1 MTAVFFRSCGRPGKL
16 SAALVAALAVSSPAK
31 AQTDISNQPLVLNV
45 TAAPNV
51 MMILD
56 NSGSMLYETLPDYFR
71 DIWDFELAMRN
82 SGSTSVYMPDYDDLN
97 IFNLALRSS
106 SLNRIYYNPNVTYR
120 TWTNADGTA
129 YAQSSPTAAPI
140 RPGSTTTI
148 DLTTEKTHTFRWRTN
163 TTVTTFSASSTAVP
177 RTFSCPDGPDGNTQP
192 DDTCAQTYAP
202 MTFFV
207 HKGTGSIYERANYYR
222 YRIVGAAATRKD
234 MADGTETAV
243 TSFSWAGGITR
254 TLDQEKQ
261 NFANWYTYNRSR
273 INAAKSGVSYA
284 FSTLGQNYRVG
295 FRTINGSTGWLDIP
309 TDGTFS
315 DTNRS
320 NFFTSLF
327 GAVADGNTPLR
338 VSLWNAGAYFKT
350 ADPWGPNVGGA
361 PLSCRQSFSILTTD
375 GYYNDNSTVY
385 ATAGNADGTKGRPYA
400 DTQSVTLADIAMYYY
415 DTDLQPD
422 IEDNVPTTP
431 EDGNSK
437 QHMNTF
443 GVSFGLTG
451 SLNTATDLPRLT
463 SGEISWPSISTDA
476 GKLDDLWHATI
487 NGRGKFVNAGDPQ
500 EFADGLKGALDT
512 IVARTASSS
521 NLGVSATQLR
531 QGSRVFQARFTSEIW
546 TGDVWSFL
554 IDSNGDISTNPE
566 WRAGDQV
573 PAPASRNIYTRNG
586 STAVPF
592 VWSELSTDQKA
603 ALGNSSAVLD
613 YLRGV
618 RSGESSEGGTFR
630 NRSSL
635 IGDIVHSSPIY
646 VGEPEDFAY
655 ERFAWTGASSY
666 QTYRTLSA
674 SRTPMLYVAAND
686 GMLHGFVASTGVERF
701 AYVPSS
707 SLPQMYQLTSP
718 NYTHQFIN
726 DGALTVADVYDAGSV
741 GAWRTVLVGSTG
753 RGGRQ
758 LYALDVSDPTVPT
771 TNAAGRRV
779 MWEFSDA
786 DFGKFTGKPVVARMN
801 NGEWAVLVGNGY
813 NSNEYKG
820 FLFVVNA
827 ITGAL
832 IRKIDTG
839 ACPETDDPCVS
850 NGLGEVTPWDEDN
863 DGDVDYIYG
872 GDLRGNLWRF
882 DVSSSTPSEWK
893 VSFGT
898 PTSPLPLFRARDA
911 SGTPQ
916 PITSKVELLL
926 DPSNST
932 RWVSFGTGKFLGND
946 DRTSNAVQ
954 TWYGLYDN
962 YTNVAT
968 TPVSGRSDLAQ
979 RVILVETRQTSET
992 ETENANGETE
1002 TTTTSFDVRV
1012 ISAPGDTVGGA
1023 EVTDADG
1030 NYTRKGW
1037 YLDLVPPSGTAAGE
1051 RIIFGVQAFGG
1062 ALFAT
1067 SAIPADDPCSPG
1079 GSGWFMAINPYTG
1092 GRFDSEVIAGRDQ
1105 VTVTA
1110 GESTVNYY
1118 VSALRI
1124 DGMPSSP
1131 IFVRDGSSSSGGS
1144 GGGNHSGG
1152 SGVGTSDAL
1161 INTSDLGAG
1170 GSGTGNTGGQ
1180 GPNGQPPRKC
1190 SGGIVCPRLY
1200 LPDRFGRI
1208 SWRELIA
1215 D

>member
-1 MTAVFFRSCGRPGKL
+1 MSAIPSRFGWRKRALSTALLAAFA
-16 SAALVAALAVSSPAK
+16 SAPAI
-31 AQTDISNQPLVLNV
+31 AQTEISNLPLVLNV

-82 SGSTSVYMPDYDDLN
+82 TGSTSVYMPDYDDLN

-120 TWTNADGTA
+120 TWTNADGTG

-163 TTVTTFSASSTAVP
+163 TSVTTFSASSSAVP

-273 INAAKSGVSYA
+273 INAAKGGVSYA

-295 FRTINGSTGWLDIP
+295 FRTINGTTGWLDIP
-309 TDGTFS
+309 TNGTFS

-327 GAVADGNTPLR
+327 DAVADGNTPLR
-338 VSLWNAGAYFKT
+338 ISLWNAGAYFKT

-361 PLSCRQSFSILTTD
+361 PLSCRQSFAILTTD

-385 ATAGNADGTKGRPYA
+385 STAGNADGTKGRPYA

-431 EDGNSK
+431 EDGNNR

-487 NGRGKFVNAGDPQ
+487 NGRGQFVNAGDPQ
-500 EFADGLKGALDT
+500 EFADGLKGALDS

-521 NLGVSATQLR
+521 NLGVSSAQLR
-531 QGSRVFQARFTSEIW
+531 QGSRVFQARFTSEVW
-546 TGDVWSFL
+546 TGDIFSFL
-554 IDSNGDISTNPE
+554 IGSDGEIPIVPE
-566 WRAGDQV
+566 WRASERV
-573 PAPASRNIYTRNG
+573 PTPANRNIYTRNG

-592 VWSELSTDQKA
+592 VWDQLSDAQKA
-603 ALGNSSAVLD
+603 TLGNNSAVLD

-635 IGDIVHSSPIY
+635 IGDIVHSSPVY
-646 VGEPEDFAY
+646 VAAPDDFAY
-655 ERFAWTGASSY
+655 ERFSWPGASTY
-666 QTYRTLSA
+666 QTHRTLRSD
-674 SRTPMLYVAAND
+674 RTPMLYVAAND
-686 GMLHGFVASTGVERF
+686 GMLHGFVASTGAERF

-707 SLPQMYQLTSP
+707 SLAQMYQLTRPS
-718 NYTHQFIN
+718 YTHQFIN
-726 DGALTVADVYDAGSV
+726 DGALTVADVYDAGTAN
-741 GAWRTVLVGSTG
+741 AWRTLLVGSTG

-758 LYALDVSDPTVPT
+758 LYALDVSDPTIPAD
-771 TNAAGRRV
+771 NPAGRRV

-786 DFGKFTGKPVVARMN
+786 DFGRFTGRPVVGRMN
-801 NGEWAVLVGNGY
+801 NGDWAVLVGNGY

-827 ITGAL
+827 TTGAL
-832 IRKIDTG
+832 IQKIDTG

-850 NGLGEVTPWDEDN
+850 NGLAEVTTWDEDS
-863 DGDVDYIYG
+863 DGDIDYVYA

-882 DVSSSTPSEWK
+882 DVTSSTPSQWK

-898 PTSPLPLFRARDA
+898 DTSPLPLFRARNA

-916 PITSKVELLL
+916 PITSKVEVLL
-926 DPSNST
+926 DPSTGT
-932 RWVSFGTGKFLGND
+932 RWVSFGTGQFLGD
-946 DRTSNAVQ
+946 TDRASTALQ

-962 YTNVAT
+962 YPNAAT
-968 TPVSGRSDLAQ
+968 SPVSGRSDLAQ
-979 RVILVETRQTSET
+979 RVVLVETEQTTTT
-992 ETENANGETE
+992 ETENAEGETE
-1002 TTTTSFDVRV
+1002 TTSETVKVRV
-1012 ISAPGDTVGGA
+1012 ISAQGDTTGGDR
-1023 EVTDADG
+1023 VIDADG
-1030 NYTRKGW
+1030 TYIRKGW
-1037 YLDLVPPSGTAAGE
+1037 YLDLVPPTGTAAGE
-1051 RIIFGVQAFGG
+1051 RMIYGVQAFGG

-1067 SAIPADDPCSPG
+1067 SAIPADDPCTPG
-1079 GSGWFMAINPYTG
+1079 GSGWLMAIDPYTG
-1092 GRFDSEVIAGRDQ
+1092 GRLDADLFANRTQ
-1105 VTVTA
+1105 VTVTT
-1110 GESTVNYY
+1110 GDSSTNYY
-1118 VSALRI
+1118 VSAVST
-1124 DGMPSSP
+1124 GSMPSSP
-1131 IFVRDGSSSSGGS
+1131 ILVRNEGGSGNQSGGS
-1144 GGGNHSGG
+1144 TGGTT
-1152 SGVGTSDAL
+1152 VGRSDAL
-1161 INTSDLGAG
+1161 VNTSDLGIL
-1170 GSGTGNTGGQ
+1170 
-1180 GPNGQPPRKC
+1180 RE
-1190 SGGIVCPRLY
+1190 RLN

>member
-1 MTAVFFRSCGRPGKL
+1 MSAIPSRFGWRKRALSTAL
-16 SAALVAALAVSSPAK
+16 LAASTPAIS
-31 AQTDISNQPLVLNV
+31 QTEISNLPLVLNV

-120 TWTNADGTA
+120 TWTQADGTS

-163 TTVTTFSASSTAVP
+163 TTATTFSASSAAVP

-234 MADGTETAV
+234 LADGTETAV

-273 INAAKSGVSYA
+273 INAAKGGVSYA

-295 FRTINGSTGWLDIP
+295 FRTINGTTGWLDIP

-320 NFFTSLF
+320 NFFTRLF
-327 GAVADGNTPLR
+327 DAVADGNTPLR
-338 VSLWNAGAYFKT
+338 VSLWNAGAYFST
-350 ADPWGPNVGGA
+350 AAPWGPNVGGA

-422 IEDNVPTTP
+422 IDDNVPTTP
-431 EDGNSK
+431 EDGNNR

-451 SLNTATDLPRLT
+451 SLNTATDLARLT

-487 NGRGKFVNAGDPQ
+487 NGRGQFVNAADPQ
-500 EFADGLKGALDT
+500 EFADGLKGALDS

-521 NLGVSATQLR
+521 NLGVSSAQLR
-531 QGSRVFQARFTSEIW
+531 QGSRVFQARFTSEVW
-546 TGDVWSFL
+546 TGDIWSFL
-554 IDSNGDISTNPE
+554 IGSDGEIPTDPE
-566 WRAGDQV
+566 WRASERV

-586 STAVPF
+586 STAIPF
-592 VWSELSTDQKA
+592 VWDQLSDAQKA
-603 ALGNSSAVLD
+603 TLGNNSAVLD

-635 IGDIVHSSPIY
+635 IGDIVHSSPVY
-646 VGEPEDFAY
+646 VAEPEDFAY
-655 ERFAWTGASSY
+655 ERFSWPGASTY
-666 QTYRTLSA
+666 QTHRVLRSD
-674 SRTPMLYVAAND
+674 RTPMLYVASND
-686 GMLHGFVASTGVERF
+686 GMLHGFVASTGAERF

-707 SLPQMYQLTSP
+707 SLAQMYQLTRPS
-718 NYTHQFIN
+718 YTHQFIN
-726 DGALTVADVYDAGSV
+726 DGALTVADVYDAGTAN
-741 GAWRTVLVGSTG
+741 AWRTLLVGSTG

-758 LYALDVSDPTVPT
+758 LYALDVSDPTIPAD
-771 TNAAGRRV
+771 NPAGRRV

-786 DFGKFTGKPVVARMN
+786 DFGKFTGRPVVGRMN
-801 NGEWAVLVGNGY
+801 NGDWAVLVGNGY

-827 ITGAL
+827 TTGAL
-832 IRKIDTG
+832 IQKIDTG

-850 NGLGEVTPWDEDN
+850 NGLAEVTTWDEDS
-863 DGDVDYIYG
+863 DGDIDYVYA

-882 DVSSSTPSEWK
+882 DVTSDTPSQWK

-898 PTSPLPLFRARDA
+898 DTSPLPLFRARNA

-916 PITSKVELLL
+916 PITSKVEVLL
-926 DPSNST
+926 DPSTGT
-932 RWVSFGTGKFLGND
+932 RWVSFGTGQFLGD
-946 DRTSNAVQ
+946 TDRSSTALQ

-962 YTNVAT
+962 YANAAT
-968 TPVSGRSDLAQ
+968 SPVSGRSDLAQ
-979 RVILVETRQTSET
+979 RVVLVETEQTTTT
-992 ETENANGETE
+992 ETENAEGETE
-1002 TTTTSFDVRV
+1002 TTSETVKVRV
-1012 ISAPGDTVGGA
+1012 ISTQGDTVGGDR
-1023 EVTDADG
+1023 VIDADG
-1030 NYTRKGW
+1030 TYIRKGW
-1037 YLDLVPPSGTAAGE
+1037 YLDLVPPTGTAAGE
-1051 RIIFGVQAFGG
+1051 RMIYGVQAFGG

-1067 SAIPADDPCSPG
+1067 SAIPADDPCTPG
-1079 GSGWFMAINPYTG
+1079 GSGWLMAIDPYTG
-1092 GRFDSEVIAGRDQ
+1092 GRLDADLFANRSQ
-1105 VTVTA
+1105 VTVTS
-1110 GESTVNYY
+1110 GDSSTNYY
-1118 VSALRI
+1118 VSAVST
-1124 DGMPSSP
+1124 GSMPSSP
-1131 IFVRDGSSSSGGS
+1131 ILVRNEGGSGNQSGGS
-1144 GGGNHSGG
+1144 TGGTT
-1152 SGVGTSDAL
+1152 VGRSDAL
-1161 INTSDLGAG
+1161 VNTSDLGIL
-1170 GSGTGNTGGQ
+1170 
-1180 GPNGQPPRKC
+1180 RE
-1190 SGGIVCPRLY
+1190 RLN
-1200 LPDRFGRI
+1200 LKDRFGRI

>member
-1 MTAVFFRSCGRPGKL
+1 MSAIPSRFGWRKRALSTALLAAFA
-16 SAALVAALAVSSPAK
+16 SAPAI
-31 AQTDISNQPLVLNV
+31 AQTEISNLPLVLNV

-82 SGSTSVYMPDYDDLN
+82 TGSTSVYMPDYDDLN

-120 TWTNADGTA
+120 TWTNADGTG

-163 TTVTTFSASSTAVP
+163 TSVTTFSASSSAVP

-273 INAAKSGVSYA
+273 INAAKGGVSYA

-295 FRTINGSTGWLDIP
+295 FRTINGTTGWLDIP
-309 TDGTFS
+309 TNGTFS

-327 GAVADGNTPLR
+327 DAVADGNTPLR
-338 VSLWNAGAYFKT
+338 ISLWNAGAYFKT

-361 PLSCRQSFSILTTD
+361 PLSCRQSFAILTTD

-385 ATAGNADGTKGRPYA
+385 STAGNADGTKGRPYA

-431 EDGNSK
+431 EDGNNR

-487 NGRGKFVNAGDPQ
+487 NGRGQFVNAGDPQ
-500 EFADGLKGALDT
+500 EFADGLKGALDS

-521 NLGVSATQLR
+521 NLGVSSAQLR
-531 QGSRVFQARFTSEIW
+531 QGSRVFQARFTSEVW
-546 TGDVWSFL
+546 TGDIFSFL
-554 IDSNGDISTNPE
+554 IGSDGEIPTDPE
-566 WRAGDQV
+566 WRASERV
-573 PAPASRNIYTRNG
+573 PTPANRNIYTRNG

-592 VWSELSTDQKA
+592 VWDQLSDAQKA
-603 ALGNSSAVLD
+603 TLGNNSAVLD

-635 IGDIVHSSPIY
+635 IGDIVHSSPVY
-646 VGEPEDFAY
+646 VAAPDDFAY
-655 ERFAWTGASSY
+655 ERFSWPGASTY
-666 QTYRTLSA
+666 QTHRVLRSD
-674 SRTPMLYVAAND
+674 RTPMLYVAAND
-686 GMLHGFVASTGVERF
+686 GMLHGFVASTGAERF

-707 SLPQMYQLTSP
+707 SLAQMYQLTRPS
-718 NYTHQFIN
+718 YTHQFIN
-726 DGALTVADVYDAGSV
+726 DGALTVADVYDAGTAN
-741 GAWRTVLVGSTG
+741 AWRTLLVGSTG

-758 LYALDVSDPTVPT
+758 LYALDVSDPTIPAD
-771 TNAAGRRV
+771 NPAGRRV

-786 DFGKFTGKPVVARMN
+786 DFGKFTGRPVVGRMN
-801 NGEWAVLVGNGY
+801 NGDWAVLAGNGY

-827 ITGAL
+827 TTGAL
-832 IRKIDTG
+832 IQKIDTG

-850 NGLGEVTPWDEDN
+850 NGLAEVTTWDEDS
-863 DGDVDYIYG
+863 DGDIDYVYA

-882 DVSSSTPSEWK
+882 DVTSSTPSQWK

-898 PTSPLPLFRARDA
+898 DTSPLPLFRARNA

-916 PITSKVELLL
+916 PITSKVEVLL
-926 DPSNST
+926 DPSTGT
-932 RWVSFGTGKFLGND
+932 RWVSFGTGQFLGD
-946 DRTSNAVQ
+946 TDRASTALQ

-962 YTNVAT
+962 YPNAAT
-968 TPVSGRSDLAQ
+968 SPVSGRSDLAQ
-979 RVILVETRQTSET
+979 RVVLVETEQTTTT
-992 ETENANGETE
+992 ETENAEGETE
-1002 TTTTSFDVRV
+1002 TTSETVKVRV
-1012 ISAPGDTVGGA
+1012 ISAQGDTTGGDR
-1023 EVTDADG
+1023 VIDADG
-1030 NYTRKGW
+1030 TYIRKGW
-1037 YLDLVPPSGTAAGE
+1037 YLDLVPPTGTAAGE
-1051 RIIFGVQAFGG
+1051 RMIYGVQAFGG

-1067 SAIPADDPCSPG
+1067 SAIPADDPCTPG
-1079 GSGWFMAINPYTG
+1079 GSGWLMAIDPYTG
-1092 GRFDSEVIAGRDQ
+1092 GRLDADLFANRTQ
-1105 VTVTA
+1105 VTVTT
-1110 GESTVNYY
+1110 GDSSTNYY
-1118 VSALRI
+1118 VSAVST
-1124 DGMPSSP
+1124 GSMPSSP
-1131 IFVRDGSSSSGGS
+1131 ILVRNEGGSGNQSGGS
-1144 GGGNHSGG
+1144 TGGTT
-1152 SGVGTSDAL
+1152 VGRSDAL
-1161 INTSDLGAG
+1161 VNTSDLGIL
-1170 GSGTGNTGGQ
+1170 
-1180 GPNGQPPRKC
+1180 RE
-1190 SGGIVCPRLY
+1190 RLN

>member
-1 MTAVFFRSCGRPGKL
+1 MSAIPSRFGWRKRALSTAL
-16 SAALVAALAVSSPAK
+16 LAAFASTPAIS
-31 AQTDISNQPLVLNV
+31 QTEISNLPLVLNV

-82 SGSTSVYMPDYDDLN
+82 TGSTSVYMPDYDDLN

-106 SLNRIYYNPNVTYR
+106 SLNRIYYNPSVTYR
-120 TWTNADGTA
+120 TWTQADGTG

-163 TTVTTFSASSTAVP
+163 TTATTFSASSAAVP

-273 INAAKSGVSYA
+273 INAAKGGVSYA

-295 FRTINGSTGWLDIP
+295 FRTINGTTGWLDIP
-309 TDGTFS
+309 TNGTFS

-327 GAVADGNTPLR
+327 DAVADGNTPLR
-338 VSLWNAGAYFKT
+338 VSLWNAGAYFST
-350 ADPWGPNVGGA
+350 AAPWGPNVGGA

-375 GYYNDNSTVY
+375 GYYNDNNTIY

-431 EDGNSK
+431 EDGNNR

-451 SLNTATDLPRLT
+451 SLNTATDLARLT

-487 NGRGKFVNAGDPQ
+487 NGRGQFVNAGDPQ
-500 EFADGLKGALDT
+500 EFADGLKGALDS

-521 NLGVSATQLR
+521 NLGVSSAQLR
-531 QGSRVFQARFTSEIW
+531 QGSRVFQARFTSEVW
-546 TGDVWSFL
+546 TGDIFSFL
-554 IDSNGDISTNPE
+554 IGSDGEIPTVPE
-566 WRAGDQV
+566 WRASERV

-586 STAVPF
+586 SSAVPF
-592 VWSELSTDQKA
+592 VWDQLSDTQKA
-603 ALGNSSAVLD
+603 TLGNNSAVLD

-635 IGDIVHSSPIY
+635 IGDIVHSSPVY
-646 VGEPEDFAY
+646 VAAPDDFAY
-655 ERFAWTGASSY
+655 ERFSWPGADTY
-666 QTYRTLSA
+666 QTHRTLRSD
-674 SRTPMLYVAAND
+674 RTPMLYVAAND
-686 GMLHGFVASTGVERF
+686 GMLHGFVASTGAERF

-707 SLPQMYQLTSP
+707 SLAQMYQLTRPS
-718 NYTHQFIN
+718 YTHQFIN
-726 DGALTVADVYDAGSV
+726 DGALTVADVYDAGTAN
-741 GAWRTVLVGSTG
+741 AWRTLLVGSTG

-758 LYALDVSDPTVPT
+758 LYALDVSDPTIPAD
-771 TNAAGRRV
+771 NPAGRRV

-786 DFGKFTGKPVVARMN
+786 DFGKFTGRPVVGRMN
-801 NGEWAVLVGNGY
+801 NGDWAVLVGNGY

-827 ITGAL
+827 TTGAL
-832 IRKIDTG
+832 IQKIDTG

-850 NGLGEVTPWDEDN
+850 NGLGEVTTWDEDS
-863 DGDVDYIYG
+863 DGDIDYVYA

-882 DVSSSTPSEWK
+882 DVTSDTPSQWK

-898 PTSPLPLFRARDA
+898 DTSPLPLFRARNA

-916 PITSKVELLL
+916 PITSKVEVLL
-926 DPSNST
+926 DPSTGT
-932 RWVSFGTGKFLGND
+932 RWVSFGTGQFLGD
-946 DRTSNAVQ
+946 TDRSSTALQ

-962 YTNVAT
+962 YANAAT
-968 TPVSGRSDLAQ
+968 SPVSGRSDLAQ
-979 RVILVETRQTSET
+979 RVVLVETEQTTTT
-992 ETENANGETE
+992 ETENAEGETQ
-1002 TTTTSFDVRV
+1002 TTSETVKVRV
-1012 ISAPGDTVGGA
+1012 ISAQGDTVGGDR
-1023 EVTDADG
+1023 VIDADG
-1030 NYTRKGW
+1030 TYIRKGW
-1037 YLDLVPPSGTAAGE
+1037 YLDLVPPTGTAAGE
-1051 RIIFGVQAFGG
+1051 RMIYGVQAFGG

-1067 SAIPADDPCSPG
+1067 SAIPADDPCTPG
-1079 GSGWFMAINPYTG
+1079 GSGWLMAIDPYTG
-1092 GRFDSEVIAGRDQ
+1092 GRLDADLFANRTQ
-1105 VTVTA
+1105 VTVTT
-1110 GESTVNYY
+1110 GDSSTNYY
-1118 VSALRI
+1118 VSAVST
-1124 DGMPSSP
+1124 GSMPSSP
-1131 IFVRDGSSSSGGS
+1131 ILVRNEGGSGNQSGGS
-1144 GGGNHSGG
+1144 TGGTT
-1152 SGVGTSDAL
+1152 VGRSDAL
-1161 INTSDLGAG
+1161 VNTSDLGIL
-1170 GSGTGNTGGQ
+1170 
-1180 GPNGQPPRKC
+1180 RE
-1190 SGGIVCPRLY
+1190 RLN

>member
-1 MTAVFFRSCGRPGKL
+1 MSAIPSRFGWRKRVLSTAL
-16 SAALVAALAVSSPAK
+16 LAAFASTPAI
-31 AQTDISNQPLVLNV
+31 AQTEISNLPLVLNV

-56 NSGSMLYETLPDYFR
+56 NSGSMLYESLPDYFR
-71 DIWDFELAMRN
+71 DNWDFELAMRN
-82 SGSTSVYMPDYDDLN
+82 TGSTSVYMPDYDDLN
-97 IFNLALRSS
+97 IFNLALRSA

-120 TWTNADGTA
+120 TWTNADGTS

-177 RTFSCPDGPDGNTQP
+177 RTFSCPDGPDAGTQP

-254 TLDQEKQ
+254 TLDQEKR

-273 INAAKSGVSYA
+273 INAAKGGVSYA

-295 FRTINGSTGWLDIP
+295 FRTINGNTGWLDIP
-309 TDGTFS
+309 TNGTFS

-338 VSLWNAGAYFKT
+338 ISLWNAGAYFST
-350 ADPWGPNVGGA
+350 AAPWGPNVGGA
-361 PLSCRQSFSILTTD
+361 PLSCRQSFAILTTD
-375 GYYNDNSTVY
+375 GYYNDNSTIY
-385 ATAGNADGTKGRPYA
+385 AAAGNADGTKGRPYA
-400 DTQSVTLADIAMYYY
+400 DTQSNTLADIAMYYY
-415 DTDLQPD
+415 DRDLQPD
-422 IEDNVPTTP
+422 IPNNVPTTP
-431 EDGNSK
+431 EDNNNR

-451 SLNTATDLPRLT
+451 SLNTATDLARLT

-487 NGRGKFVNAGDPQ
+487 NGRGQFVNAADPQ
-500 EFADGLKGALDT
+500 EFADGLKGALDS

-521 NLGVSATQLR
+521 NLGVSSAQLR
-531 QGSRVFQARFTSEIW
+531 QGSRVFQARFTSEVW
-546 TGDVWSFL
+546 TGDIWSFL
-554 IDSNGDISTNPE
+554 IGSNGEIPTDPE
-566 WRAGDQV
+566 WRASERV

-592 VWSELSTDQKA
+592 VWDQLSDTQKA
-603 ALGNSSAVLD
+603 TLGNNSAVLD

-635 IGDIVHSSPIY
+635 IGDIVHSSPVY
-646 VGEPEDFAY
+646 VAEPDDFAY
-655 ERFAWTGASSY
+655 ERFSWPGASTY
-666 QTYRTLSA
+666 QTHRTLRSD
-674 SRTPMLYVAAND
+674 RTPMLYAAAND
-686 GMLHGFVASTGVERF
+686 GMLHGFVASTGAERF

-707 SLPQMYQLTSP
+707 SLAQMYQLTRPS
-718 NYTHQFIN
+718 YTHQFIN
-726 DGALTVADVYDAGSV
+726 DGALTVADIYDAGTAN
-741 GAWRTVLVGSTG
+741 AWRTLLVGSTG

-758 LYALDVSDPTVPT
+758 LYALDVSDPSIPAD
-771 TNAAGRRV
+771 NPAGRRV

-786 DFGKFTGKPVVARMN
+786 DFGKFTGRPVVGRMN
-801 NGEWAVLVGNGY
+801 NGDWAVLVGNGY

-827 ITGAL
+827 TTGAL
-832 IRKIDTG
+832 IKKIDTG

-850 NGLGEVTPWDEDN
+850 NGLGEVTTWDEDS
-863 DGDVDYIYG
+863 DGDIDYVYA

-882 DVSSSTPSEWK
+882 DVTSDTPSQWK

-898 PTSPLPLFRARDA
+898 DTSPLPLFRARNS

-916 PITSKVELLL
+916 PITSKVEVLL
-926 DPSNST
+926 DPSTGT
-932 RWVSFGTGKFLGND
+932 RWVSFGTGQFLGD
-946 DRTSNAVQ
+946 TDRSSTALQ

-962 YTNVAT
+962 YANAAT
-968 TPVSGRSDLAQ
+968 SPVSGRSDLAQ
-979 RVILVETRQTSET
+979 RVVLVETTQTT
-992 ETENANGETE
+992 TTENAEGEAE
-1002 TTTTSFDVRV
+1002 TTSESVKVRV
-1012 ISAPGDTVGGA
+1012 ISAQGDTTGGDR
-1023 EVTDADG
+1023 VIDADG
-1030 NYTRKGW
+1030 TYIRKGW
-1037 YLDLVPPSGTAAGE
+1037 YLDLVPPTGTAAGE
-1051 RIIFGVQAFGG
+1051 RMIYGVQAFGG

-1067 SAIPADDPCSPG
+1067 SAIPADDPCTPG
-1079 GSGWFMAINPYTG
+1079 GSGWLMAIDPYTG
-1092 GRFDSEVIAGRDQ
+1092 GRLDADLFANRTQ
-1105 VTVTA
+1105 VTVTS
-1110 GESTVNYY
+1110 GDSTTNYY
-1118 VSALRI
+1118 VSAVST
-1124 DGMPSSP
+1124 GSMPSSP
-1131 IFVRDGSSSSGGS
+1131 ILVRNEGGSGNQSGGS
-1144 GGGNHSGG
+1144 TGGTT
-1152 SGVGTSDAL
+1152 VGRSDAL
-1161 INTSDLGAG
+1161 VNTSDLGIL
-1170 GSGTGNTGGQ
+1170 
-1180 GPNGQPPRKC
+1180 RE
-1190 SGGIVCPRLY
+1190 RLN

>member
-1 MTAVFFRSCGRPGKL
+1 MSAIPSRFGWRKRALSTAL
-16 SAALVAALAVSSPAK
+16 LAAFASTPAIS
-31 AQTDISNQPLVLNV
+31 QTEISNLPLVLNV

-82 SGSTSVYMPDYDDLN
+82 TGSTSVYMPDYDDLN

-106 SLNRIYYNPNVTYR
+106 SLNRIYYNPSVTYR
-120 TWTNADGTA
+120 TWTQADGTG

-163 TTVTTFSASSTAVP
+163 TTATTFSASSAAVP

-273 INAAKSGVSYA
+273 INAAKGGVSYA

-295 FRTINGSTGWLDIP
+295 FRTINGTTGWLDIP
-309 TDGTFS
+309 TNGTFS

-327 GAVADGNTPLR
+327 DAVADGNTPLR
-338 VSLWNAGAYFKT
+338 VSLWNAGAYFST
-350 ADPWGPNVGGA
+350 AAPWGPNVGGA

-375 GYYNDNSTVY
+375 GYYNDNNTIY

-431 EDGNSK
+431 EDGNNR

-451 SLNTATDLPRLT
+451 SLNTATDLARLT

-487 NGRGKFVNAGDPQ
+487 NGRGQFVNAGDPQ
-500 EFADGLKGALDT
+500 EFADGLKGALDS

-521 NLGVSATQLR
+521 NLGVSSAQLR
-531 QGSRVFQARFTSEIW
+531 QGSRVFQARFTSEVW
-546 TGDVWSFL
+546 TGDIFSFL
-554 IDSNGDISTNPE
+554 IGSDGEIPTVPE
-566 WRAGDQV
+566 WRASERV

-586 STAVPF
+586 SSAVPF
-592 VWSELSTDQKA
+592 VWDQLSDTQKA
-603 ALGNSSAVLD
+603 TLGNNSAVLD

-635 IGDIVHSSPIY
+635 IGDIVHSSPVY
-646 VGEPEDFAY
+646 VAAPDDFAY
-655 ERFAWTGASSY
+655 ERFSWPGADTY
-666 QTYRTLSA
+666 QTHRTLRSD
-674 SRTPMLYVAAND
+674 RTPMLYVAAND
-686 GMLHGFVASTGVERF
+686 GMLHGFVASTGAERF

-707 SLPQMYQLTSP
+707 SLAQMYQLTRPS
-718 NYTHQFIN
+718 YTHQFIN
-726 DGALTVADVYDAGSV
+726 DGALTVADVYDAGTAN
-741 GAWRTVLVGSTG
+741 AWRTLLVGSTG

-758 LYALDVSDPTVPT
+758 LYALDVSDPTIPT
-771 TNAAGRRV
+771 DNPAGRRV

-786 DFGKFTGKPVVARMN
+786 DFGKFTGRPVVGRMN
-801 NGEWAVLVGNGY
+801 NGDWAVLVGNGY

-827 ITGAL
+827 TTGAL
-832 IRKIDTG
+832 IKKIDTG

-850 NGLGEVTPWDEDN
+850 NGLAEVTTWDEDS
-863 DGDVDYIYG
+863 DGDIDYVYA

-882 DVSSSTPSEWK
+882 DVTSDTPSQWK

-898 PTSPLPLFRARDA
+898 DTSPLPLFRARNA

-916 PITSKVELLL
+916 PITSKVEVLL
-926 DPSNST
+926 DPSTGT
-932 RWVSFGTGKFLGND
+932 RWVSFGTGQFLGD
-946 DRTSNAVQ
+946 TDRSSTALQ

-962 YTNVAT
+962 YANAAT
-968 TPVSGRSDLAQ
+968 SPVSGRSDLAQ
-979 RVILVETRQTSET
+979 RVVLVETEQTTTT
-992 ETENANGETE
+992 ETENAEGETQ
-1002 TTTTSFDVRV
+1002 TTSETVKVRV
-1012 ISAPGDTVGGA
+1012 ISAQGDTVGGDR
-1023 EVTDADG
+1023 VIDADG
-1030 NYTRKGW
+1030 TYIRKGW
-1037 YLDLVPPSGTAAGE
+1037 YLDLVPPTGTAAGE
-1051 RIIFGVQAFGG
+1051 RMIYGVQAFGG

-1067 SAIPADDPCSPG
+1067 SAIPADDPCTPG
-1079 GSGWFMAINPYTG
+1079 GSGWLMAIDPYTG
-1092 GRFDSEVIAGRDQ
+1092 GRLDADLFANRTQ
-1105 VTVTA
+1105 VTVTT
-1110 GESTVNYY
+1110 GDSSTNYY
-1118 VSALRI
+1118 VSAVST
-1124 DGMPSSP
+1124 GSMPSSP
-1131 IFVRDGSSSSGGS
+1131 ILVRNEGGSGNQSGGS
-1144 GGGNHSGG
+1144 TGGTT
-1152 SGVGTSDAL
+1152 VGRSDAL
-1161 INTSDLGAG
+1161 VNTSDLGIL
-1170 GSGTGNTGGQ
+1170 
-1180 GPNGQPPRKC
+1180 RE
-1190 SGGIVCPRLY
+1190 RLN

>member
-1 MTAVFFRSCGRPGKL
+1 MSAIPSRFGWRKRALSTAL
-16 SAALVAALAVSSPAK
+16 LAAFASTPAIS
-31 AQTDISNQPLVLNV
+31 QTEISNLPLVLNV

-56 NSGSMLYETLPDYFR
+56 NSGSMLYESLPDYFR

-82 SGSTSVYMPDYDDLN
+82 TGSTSVYMPDYDDLN

-120 TWTNADGTA
+120 TWTQADGTG
-129 YAQSSPTAAPI
+129 YAQSPPTAAPI

-163 TTVTTFSASSTAVP
+163 TTATTFSASSTAVP

-222 YRIVGAAATRKD
+222 YRIAGGAATRKD

-254 TLDQEKQ
+254 TLDQEQQ

-273 INAAKSGVSYA
+273 INAAKGGVSYA

-295 FRTINGSTGWLDIP
+295 FRTINGTTGWLDIP

-327 GAVADGNTPLR
+327 DAVADGNTPLR
-338 VSLWNAGAYFKT
+338 ISLWNAGAYFST
-350 ADPWGPNVGGA
+350 AAPWGPNVGGA

-385 ATAGNADGTKGRPYA
+385 STAGNADGTKGRPYA

-431 EDGNSK
+431 EDGNNR

-487 NGRGKFVNAGDPQ
+487 NGRGQFVNAGDPQ
-500 EFADGLKGALDT
+500 EFADGLKGALDS

-521 NLGVSATQLR
+521 NLGVSSAQLR
-531 QGSRVFQARFTSEIW
+531 QGSRVFQARFTSEVW
-546 TGDVWSFL
+546 TGDIWSFL
-554 IDSNGDISTNPE
+554 IGSDGEIPTDPE
-566 WRAGDQV
+566 WRASERV

-586 STAVPF
+586 STAIPF
-592 VWSELSTDQKA
+592 VWDQLSDAQKTT
-603 ALGNSSAVLD
+603 LGNNSAVLD

-635 IGDIVHSSPIY
+635 IGDIVHSSPVY
-646 VGEPEDFAY
+646 VAEPDDFAY
-655 ERFAWTGASSY
+655 ERFSWPGASTY
-666 QTYRTLSA
+666 QTHRVLRSD
-674 SRTPMLYVAAND
+674 RTPMLYVASND
-686 GMLHGFVASTGVERF
+686 GMLHGFVASTGAERF

-707 SLPQMYQLTSP
+707 SLAQMYQLTRPS
-718 NYTHQFIN
+718 YTHQFIN
-726 DGALTVADVYDAGSV
+726 DGALTVADVYDAGTAN
-741 GAWRTVLVGSTG
+741 AWRTLLVGSTG

-758 LYALDVSDPTVPT
+758 LYALDVSDPTIPAD
-771 TNAAGRRV
+771 NPAGRRV

-786 DFGKFTGKPVVARMN
+786 DFGKFTGRPVVGRMN
-801 NGEWAVLVGNGY
+801 SGDWAVLVGNGY

-827 ITGAL
+827 TTGAL
-832 IRKIDTG
+832 IQKIDTG

-850 NGLGEVTPWDEDN
+850 NGLGEVTTWDEDS
-863 DGDVDYIYG
+863 DGDIDYVYA

-882 DVSSSTPSEWK
+882 DVTSDTPSQWK

-898 PTSPLPLFRARDA
+898 DTSPLPLFRARNA

-916 PITSKVELLL
+916 PITSKVEVLL
-926 DPSNST
+926 DPSTGT
-932 RWVSFGTGKFLGND
+932 RWVSFGTGQFLGD
-946 DRTSNAVQ
+946 TDRSSTALQ

-962 YTNVAT
+962 YANAAT
-968 TPVSGRSDLAQ
+968 SPVSGRSDLAQ
-979 RVILVETRQTSET
+979 RVVLVETEQTTTT
-992 ETENANGETE
+992 ETENAEGETE
-1002 TTTTSFDVRV
+1002 TTSETVKVRV
-1012 ISAPGDTVGGA
+1012 ISAQGDTVGGDR
-1023 EVTDADG
+1023 VIDADG
-1030 NYTRKGW
+1030 TYIRKGW
-1037 YLDLVPPSGTAAGE
+1037 YLDLVPPTGTAAGE
-1051 RIIFGVQAFGG
+1051 RMIYGVQAFGG

-1067 SAIPADDPCSPG
+1067 SAIPADDPCTPG
-1079 GSGWFMAINPYTG
+1079 GSGWLMAIDPYTG
-1092 GRFDSEVIAGRDQ
+1092 GRLDADLFANRSQ
-1105 VTVTA
+1105 VTVTS
-1110 GESTVNYY
+1110 GDSSTNYY
-1118 VSALRI
+1118 VSAVST
-1124 DGMPSSP
+1124 GSMPSSP
-1131 IFVRDGSSSSGGS
+1131 ILVRNEGGSGNQSGGS
-1144 GGGNHSGG
+1144 TGGTT
-1152 SGVGTSDAL
+1152 VGRSDAL
-1161 INTSDLGAG
+1161 VNTSDLGIL
-1170 GSGTGNTGGQ
+1170 
-1180 GPNGQPPRKC
+1180 RE
-1190 SGGIVCPRLY
+1190 RLN
-1200 LPDRFGRI
+1200 LKDRFGRI

>member
-1 MTAVFFRSCGRPGKL
+1 MSAIPSRFGWRKRALSTALLAAFA
-16 SAALVAALAVSSPAK
+16 SAPAI
-31 AQTDISNQPLVLNV
+31 AQTEISNLPLVLNV

-82 SGSTSVYMPDYDDLN
+82 TGSTSVYMPDYDDLN

-120 TWTNADGTA
+120 TWTNADGTG

-163 TTVTTFSASSTAVP
+163 TTVTTFSASSSAVP

-273 INAAKSGVSYA
+273 INAAKGGVSYA

-295 FRTINGSTGWLDIP
+295 FRTINSTTGWLDIP

-327 GAVADGNTPLR
+327 DAVADGNTPLR

-361 PLSCRQSFSILTTD
+361 PLSCRQSFAILTTD

-385 ATAGNADGTKGRPYA
+385 STAGNADGTKGRPYA

-431 EDGNSK
+431 EDGNNR

-487 NGRGKFVNAGDPQ
+487 NGRGQFVNAGDPQ
-500 EFADGLKGALDT
+500 EFADGLKGALDS

-521 NLGVSATQLR
+521 NLGVSSAQLR
-531 QGSRVFQARFTSEIW
+531 QGSRVFQARFTSEVW
-546 TGDVWSFL
+546 TGDIFSFL
-554 IDSNGDISTNPE
+554 IGSDGEIPIVPE
-566 WRAGDQV
+566 WRASERV
-573 PAPASRNIYTRNG
+573 PTPANRNIYTRNG

-592 VWSELSTDQKA
+592 VWDQLSDAQKA
-603 ALGNSSAVLD
+603 TLGNNSAVLD

-635 IGDIVHSSPIY
+635 IGDIVHSSPVY
-646 VGEPEDFAY
+646 VAAPDDFAY
-655 ERFAWTGASSY
+655 ERFSWPGASTY
-666 QTYRTLSA
+666 QTHRTLRSD
-674 SRTPMLYVAAND
+674 RTPMLYVAAND
-686 GMLHGFVASTGVERF
+686 GMLHGFVASTGAERF

-707 SLPQMYQLTSP
+707 SLAQMYQLTRPS
-718 NYTHQFIN
+718 YTHQFIN
-726 DGALTVADVYDAGSV
+726 DGALTVADVYDAGTAN
-741 GAWRTVLVGSTG
+741 AWRTLLVGSTG

-758 LYALDVSDPTVPT
+758 LYALDVSDPTIPAD
-771 TNAAGRRV
+771 NPAGRRV

-786 DFGKFTGKPVVARMN
+786 DFGKFTGRPVVGRMN
-801 NGEWAVLVGNGY
+801 NGDWAVLVGNGY

-827 ITGAL
+827 TTGAL
-832 IRKIDTG
+832 IQKIDTG

-850 NGLGEVTPWDEDN
+850 NGLAEVTTWDEDS
-863 DGDVDYIYG
+863 DGDIDYVYA

-882 DVSSSTPSEWK
+882 DVTSSTPSQWK

-898 PTSPLPLFRARDA
+898 DTSPLPLFRARNA

-916 PITSKVELLL
+916 PITSKVEVLL
-926 DPSNST
+926 DPSTGT
-932 RWVSFGTGKFLGND
+932 RWVSFGTGQFLGD
-946 DRTSNAVQ
+946 TDRASTALQ

-962 YTNVAT
+962 YPNAAT
-968 TPVSGRSDLAQ
+968 SPVSGRSDLAQ
-979 RVILVETRQTSET
+979 RVVLVETEQTTTT
-992 ETENANGETE
+992 ETENAEGETE
-1002 TTTTSFDVRV
+1002 TTSETVKVRV
-1012 ISAPGDTVGGA
+1012 ISAQGDTTGGDR
-1023 EVTDADG
+1023 VIDADG
-1030 NYTRKGW
+1030 TYIRKGW
-1037 YLDLVPPSGTAAGE
+1037 YLDLVPPTGTAAGE
-1051 RIIFGVQAFGG
+1051 RMIYGVQAFGG

-1067 SAIPADDPCSPG
+1067 SAIPADDPCTPG
-1079 GSGWFMAINPYTG
+1079 GSGWLMAIDPYTG
-1092 GRFDSEVIAGRDQ
+1092 GRLDADLFANRTQ
-1105 VTVTA
+1105 VTVTT
-1110 GESTVNYY
+1110 GDSSTNYY
-1118 VSALRI
+1118 VSAVST
-1124 DGMPSSP
+1124 GSMPSSP
-1131 IFVRDGSSSSGGS
+1131 ILVRNEGGSGNQSGGS
-1144 GGGNHSGG
+1144 TGGTT
-1152 SGVGTSDAL
+1152 VGRSDAL
-1161 INTSDLGAG
+1161 VNTSDLGIL
-1170 GSGTGNTGGQ
+1170 
-1180 GPNGQPPRKC
+1180 RE
-1190 SGGIVCPRLY
+1190 RLN

>member
-1 MTAVFFRSCGRPGKL
+1 MSAIPSRFGWRKRALSTALLAAFA
-16 SAALVAALAVSSPAK
+16 SAPAI
-31 AQTDISNQPLVLNV
+31 AQTEISNLPLVLNV

-82 SGSTSVYMPDYDDLN
+82 TGSTSVYMPDYDDLN

-120 TWTNADGTA
+120 TWTNADGTG

-163 TTVTTFSASSTAVP
+163 TTVTTFSASSSAVP

-273 INAAKSGVSYA
+273 INAAKGGVSYA

-295 FRTINGSTGWLDIP
+295 FRTINSTTGWLDIP

-327 GAVADGNTPLR
+327 NAVADGNTPLR
-338 VSLWNAGAYFKT
+338 VSLWNAGAYFST
-350 ADPWGPNVGGA
+350 ATPWGPNVGGA
-361 PLSCRQSFSILTTD
+361 PLSCRQSFAILTTD

-385 ATAGNADGTKGRPYA
+385 STAGNADGTKGRPYA

-422 IEDNVPTTP
+422 IDDNVPTTP
-431 EDGNSK
+431 EDGNNR

-487 NGRGKFVNAGDPQ
+487 NGRGQFVNAGDPQ
-500 EFADGLKGALDT
+500 EFADGLKGALDS

-521 NLGVSATQLR
+521 NLGVSSAQLR
-531 QGSRVFQARFTSEIW
+531 QGSRVFQARFTSEVW
-546 TGDVWSFL
+546 TGDIFSFL
-554 IDSNGDISTNPE
+554 IGSDGEIPIVPE
-566 WRAGDQV
+566 WRASERV
-573 PAPASRNIYTRNG
+573 PTPANRNIYTRNG

-592 VWSELSTDQKA
+592 VWDQLSDAQKA
-603 ALGNSSAVLD
+603 TLGNNSAVLD

-635 IGDIVHSSPIY
+635 IGDIVHSSPVY
-646 VGEPEDFAY
+646 VAAPDDFAY
-655 ERFAWTGASSY
+655 ERFSWPGASTY
-666 QTYRTLSA
+666 QTHRTLRSD
-674 SRTPMLYVAAND
+674 RTPMLYVAAND
-686 GMLHGFVASTGVERF
+686 GMLHGFVASTGAERF

-707 SLPQMYQLTSP
+707 SLAQMYQLTRPS
-718 NYTHQFIN
+718 YTHQFIN
-726 DGALTVADVYDAGSV
+726 DGALTVADVYDAGTAN
-741 GAWRTVLVGSTG
+741 AWRTLLVGSTG

-758 LYALDVSDPTVPT
+758 LYALDVSDPTIPAD
-771 TNAAGRRV
+771 NPAGRRV

-786 DFGKFTGKPVVARMN
+786 DFGKFTGRPVVGRMN
-801 NGEWAVLVGNGY
+801 NGDWAVLVGNGY

-827 ITGAL
+827 TTGAL
-832 IRKIDTG
+832 IQKIDTG

-850 NGLGEVTPWDEDN
+850 NGLAEVTTWDEDS
-863 DGDVDYIYG
+863 DGDIDYVYA

-882 DVSSSTPSEWK
+882 DVTSSTPSQWK

-898 PTSPLPLFRARDA
+898 DTSPLPLFRARNA

-916 PITSKVELLL
+916 PITSKVEVLL
-926 DPSNST
+926 DPSTGT
-932 RWVSFGTGKFLGND
+932 RWVSFGTGQFLGD
-946 DRTSNAVQ
+946 TDRASTALQ

-962 YTNVAT
+962 YPNAAT
-968 TPVSGRSDLAQ
+968 SPVSGRSDLAQ
-979 RVILVETRQTSET
+979 RVVLVETEQTTTT
-992 ETENANGETE
+992 ETENAEGETE
-1002 TTTTSFDVRV
+1002 TTSETVKVRV
-1012 ISAPGDTVGGA
+1012 ISAQGDTTGGDR
-1023 EVTDADG
+1023 VIDADG
-1030 NYTRKGW
+1030 TYIRKGW
-1037 YLDLVPPSGTAAGE
+1037 YLDLVPPTGTAAGE
-1051 RIIFGVQAFGG
+1051 RMIYGVQAFGG

-1067 SAIPADDPCSPG
+1067 SAIPADDPCTPG
-1079 GSGWFMAINPYTG
+1079 GSGWLMAIDPYTG
-1092 GRFDSEVIAGRDQ
+1092 GRLDADLFANRTQ
-1105 VTVTA
+1105 VTVTT
-1110 GESTVNYY
+1110 GDSSTNYY
-1118 VSALRI
+1118 VSAVST
-1124 DGMPSSP
+1124 GSMPSSP
-1131 IFVRDGSSSSGGS
+1131 ILVRNEGGSGNQSGGS
-1144 GGGNHSGG
+1144 TGGTT
-1152 SGVGTSDAL
+1152 VGRSDAL
-1161 INTSDLGAG
+1161 VNTSDLGIL
-1170 GSGTGNTGGQ
+1170 
-1180 GPNGQPPRKC
+1180 RE
-1190 SGGIVCPRLY
+1190 RLN

>member
-1 MTAVFFRSCGRPGKL
+1 MSAIPSRFGWRKRALSTALLAAFA
-16 SAALVAALAVSSPAK
+16 SAPALA
-31 AQTDISNQPLVLNV
+31 QTEISNLPLVLNV

-82 SGSTSVYMPDYDDLN
+82 TGSTSIYMPDYDDLN

-120 TWTNADGTA
+120 TWTNADGTG

-140 RPGSTTTI
+140 RPGSSTTI

-163 TTVTTFSASSTAVP
+163 TSVTTFSASSSAVP

-234 MADGTETAV
+234 MANGTETAV

-273 INAAKSGVSYA
+273 INAAKGGVSYA

-295 FRTINGSTGWLDIP
+295 FRTINGTTGWLDIP
-309 TDGTFS
+309 TNGTFS

-327 GAVADGNTPLR
+327 DAVADGNTPLR
-338 VSLWNAGAYFKT
+338 ISLWNAGAYFKT

-361 PLSCRQSFSILTTD
+361 PLSCRQSFAILTTD

-385 ATAGNADGTKGRPYA
+385 STAGNADGTKGRPYA

-431 EDGNSK
+431 EDGNNR

-487 NGRGKFVNAGDPQ
+487 NGRGQFVNAGDPQ
-500 EFADGLKGALDT
+500 EFADGLKGALDS

-521 NLGVSATQLR
+521 NLGVSSAQLR
-531 QGSRVFQARFTSEIW
+531 QGSRVFQARFTSEVW
-546 TGDVWSFL
+546 TGDIFSFL
-554 IDSNGDISTNPE
+554 IGSDGEIPIVPE
-566 WRAGDQV
+566 WRASERV
-573 PAPASRNIYTRNG
+573 PTPANRNIYTRNG

-592 VWSELSTDQKA
+592 VWDQLSDAQKA
-603 ALGNSSAVLD
+603 TLGNNSAVLD

-635 IGDIVHSSPIY
+635 IGDIVHSSPVY
-646 VGEPEDFAY
+646 VAAPDDFAY
-655 ERFAWTGASSY
+655 ERFSWPGASTY
-666 QTYRTLSA
+666 QTHRTLRSD
-674 SRTPMLYVAAND
+674 RTPMLYVAAND
-686 GMLHGFVASTGVERF
+686 GMLHGFVASTGAERF

-707 SLPQMYQLTSP
+707 SLAQMYQLTRPS
-718 NYTHQFIN
+718 YTHQFIN
-726 DGALTVADVYDAGSV
+726 DGALTVADVYDAGTAN
-741 GAWRTVLVGSTG
+741 AWRTLLVGSTG

-758 LYALDVSDPTVPT
+758 LYALDVSDPTIPAD
-771 TNAAGRRV
+771 NPAGRRV

-786 DFGKFTGKPVVARMN
+786 DFGKFTGRPVVGRMN
-801 NGEWAVLVGNGY
+801 NGDWAVLVGNGY

-827 ITGAL
+827 TTGAL
-832 IRKIDTG
+832 IQKIDTG

-850 NGLGEVTPWDEDN
+850 NGLAEVTTWDEDS
-863 DGDVDYIYG
+863 DGDIDYVYA

-882 DVSSSTPSEWK
+882 DVTSSTPSQWK

-898 PTSPLPLFRARDA
+898 DTSPLPLFRARNA

-916 PITSKVELLL
+916 PITSKVEVLL
-926 DPSNST
+926 DPSTGT
-932 RWVSFGTGKFLGND
+932 RWVSFGTGQFLGD
-946 DRTSNAVQ
+946 TDRSSTALQ

-962 YTNVAT
+962 YPNAAT
-968 TPVSGRSDLAQ
+968 SPVSGRSDLAQ
-979 RVILVETRQTSET
+979 RVVLVETEQTTTT
-992 ETENANGETE
+992 ETENAEGETE
-1002 TTTTSFDVRV
+1002 TTSETVKVRV
-1012 ISAPGDTVGGA
+1012 ISAQGDTTGGDR
-1023 EVTDADG
+1023 VIDADG
-1030 NYTRKGW
+1030 TYIRKGW
-1037 YLDLVPPSGTAAGE
+1037 YLDLVPPTGTAAGE
-1051 RIIFGVQAFGG
+1051 RMIYGVQAFGG

-1067 SAIPADDPCSPG
+1067 SAIPADDPCTPG
-1079 GSGWFMAINPYTG
+1079 GSGWLMAIDPYTG
-1092 GRFDSEVIAGRDQ
+1092 GRLDADLFANRTQ
-1105 VTVTA
+1105 VTVTT
-1110 GESTVNYY
+1110 GDSSTNYY
-1118 VSALRI
+1118 VSAVST
-1124 DGMPSSP
+1124 GSMPSSP
-1131 IFVRDGSSSSGGS
+1131 ILVRNEGGSGNQSGGS
-1144 GGGNHSGG
+1144 TGGTT
-1152 SGVGTSDAL
+1152 VGRSDAL
-1161 INTSDLGAG
+1161 VNTSDLGIL
-1170 GSGTGNTGGQ
+1170 
-1180 GPNGQPPRKC
+1180 RE
-1190 SGGIVCPRLY
+1190 RLN

>member
-1 MTAVFFRSCGRPGKL
+1 MSAIPSRFGWRKRALSTALLAAFA
-16 SAALVAALAVSSPAK
+16 SAPAI
-31 AQTDISNQPLVLNV
+31 AQTEISNLPLVLNV

-82 SGSTSVYMPDYDDLN
+82 TGSTSVYMPDYDDLN

-120 TWTNADGTA
+120 TWTNADGTG

-163 TTVTTFSASSTAVP
+163 TSVTTFSASSSAVP

-273 INAAKSGVSYA
+273 INAAKGGVSYA

-295 FRTINGSTGWLDIP
+295 FRTINGTTGWLDIP
-309 TDGTFS
+309 TNGTFS

-327 GAVADGNTPLR
+327 DAVADGNTPLR
-338 VSLWNAGAYFKT
+338 ISLWNAGAYFKT

-361 PLSCRQSFSILTTD
+361 PLSCRQSFAILTTD

-385 ATAGNADGTKGRPYA
+385 STAGNADGTKGRPYA

-431 EDGNSK
+431 EDGNNR

-487 NGRGKFVNAGDPQ
+487 NGRGQFVNAGDPQ
-500 EFADGLKGALDT
+500 EFADGLKGALDS

-521 NLGVSATQLR
+521 NLGVSSAQLR
-531 QGSRVFQARFTSEIW
+531 QGSRVFQARFTSEVW
-546 TGDVWSFL
+546 TGDIFSFL
-554 IDSNGDISTNPE
+554 IGSDGEIPIVPE
-566 WRAGDQV
+566 WRASERV
-573 PAPASRNIYTRNG
+573 PTPANRNIYTRNG

-592 VWSELSTDQKA
+592 VWDQLSDAQKA
-603 ALGNSSAVLD
+603 TLGNNSAVLD

-618 RSGESSEGGTFR
+618 RSGESSEGGSFR

-635 IGDIVHSSPIY
+635 IGDIVHSSPVY
-646 VGEPEDFAY
+646 VAAPDDFAY
-655 ERFAWTGASSY
+655 ERFSWPGASTY
-666 QTYRTLSA
+666 QTHRTLRSD
-674 SRTPMLYVAAND
+674 RTPMLYVAAND
-686 GMLHGFVASTGVERF
+686 GMLHGFVASTGAERF

-707 SLPQMYQLTSP
+707 SLAQMYQLTRPS
-718 NYTHQFIN
+718 YTHQFIN
-726 DGALTVADVYDAGSV
+726 DGALTVADVYDAGTAN
-741 GAWRTVLVGSTG
+741 AWRTLLVGSTG

-758 LYALDVSDPTVPT
+758 LYALDVSDPTIPAD
-771 TNAAGRRV
+771 NPAGRRV

-786 DFGKFTGKPVVARMN
+786 DFGRFTGRPVVGRMN
-801 NGEWAVLVGNGY
+801 NGDWAVLVGNGY

-827 ITGAL
+827 TTGAL
-832 IRKIDTG
+832 IQKIDTG

-850 NGLGEVTPWDEDN
+850 NGLAEVTTWDEDS
-863 DGDVDYIYG
+863 DGDIDYVYA

-882 DVSSSTPSEWK
+882 DVTSSTPSQWK

-898 PTSPLPLFRARDA
+898 DTSPLPLFRARNA

-916 PITSKVELLL
+916 PITSKVEVLL
-926 DPSNST
+926 DPSTGT
-932 RWVSFGTGKFLGND
+932 RWVSFGTGQFLGD
-946 DRTSNAVQ
+946 TDRASTALQ

-962 YTNVAT
+962 YPNAAT
-968 TPVSGRSDLAQ
+968 SPVSGRSDLAQ
-979 RVILVETRQTSET
+979 RVVLVETEQTTTT
-992 ETENANGETE
+992 ETENAEGETE
-1002 TTTTSFDVRV
+1002 TTSETVKVRV
-1012 ISAPGDTVGGA
+1012 ISAQGDTTGGDR
-1023 EVTDADG
+1023 VIDADG
-1030 NYTRKGW
+1030 TYIRKGW
-1037 YLDLVPPSGTAAGE
+1037 YLDLVPPTGTAAGE
-1051 RIIFGVQAFGG
+1051 RMIYGVQAFGG

-1067 SAIPADDPCSPG
+1067 SAIPADDPCTPG
-1079 GSGWFMAINPYTG
+1079 GSGWLMAIDPYTG
-1092 GRFDSEVIAGRDQ
+1092 GRLDADLFANRTQ
-1105 VTVTA
+1105 VTVTT
-1110 GESTVNYY
+1110 GDSSTNYY
-1118 VSALRI
+1118 VSAVST
-1124 DGMPSSP
+1124 GSMPSSP
-1131 IFVRDGSSSSGGS
+1131 ILVRNEGGSGNQSGGS
-1144 GGGNHSGG
+1144 TGGTT
-1152 SGVGTSDAL
+1152 VGRSDAL
-1161 INTSDLGAG
+1161 VNTSDLGIL
-1170 GSGTGNTGGQ
+1170 
-1180 GPNGQPPRKC
+1180 RE
-1190 SGGIVCPRLY
+1190 RLN

>member
-1 MTAVFFRSCGRPGKL
+1 MSAIPSRFGWRKRALSTALLAAFA
-16 SAALVAALAVSSPAK
+16 SAPAI
-31 AQTDISNQPLVLNV
+31 AQTEISNLPLVLNV

-82 SGSTSVYMPDYDDLN
+82 TGSTSVYMPDYDDLN

-120 TWTNADGTA
+120 TWTNADGTG

-163 TTVTTFSASSTAVP
+163 TTVTTFSASSSAVP

-273 INAAKSGVSYA
+273 INAAKGGVSYA

-295 FRTINGSTGWLDIP
+295 FRTINSTTGWLDIP

-327 GAVADGNTPLR
+327 NAVADGNTPLR
-338 VSLWNAGAYFKT
+338 VSLWNAGAYFST
-350 ADPWGPNVGGA
+350 ATPWGPNVGGA
-361 PLSCRQSFSILTTD
+361 PLSCRQSFAILTTD

-385 ATAGNADGTKGRPYA
+385 STAGNADGTKGRPYA

-422 IEDNVPTTP
+422 IDDNVPTTP
-431 EDGNSK
+431 EDGNNR

-487 NGRGKFVNAGDPQ
+487 NGRGQFVNAGDPQ
-500 EFADGLKGALDT
+500 EFADGLKGALDS

-521 NLGVSATQLR
+521 NLGVSSAQLR
-531 QGSRVFQARFTSEIW
+531 QGSRVFQARFTSEVW
-546 TGDVWSFL
+546 TGDIFSFL
-554 IDSNGDISTNPE
+554 IGSDGEIPIVPE
-566 WRAGDQV
+566 WRASERV
-573 PAPASRNIYTRNG
+573 PTPANRNIYTRNG

-592 VWSELSTDQKA
+592 VWDQLSDAQKA
-603 ALGNSSAVLD
+603 TLGNNSAVLD

-618 RSGESSEGGTFR
+618 RSGESSEGGSFR

-635 IGDIVHSSPIY
+635 IGDIVHSSPVY
-646 VGEPEDFAY
+646 VAAPDDFAY
-655 ERFAWTGASSY
+655 ERFSWPGASTY
-666 QTYRTLSA
+666 QTHRTLRSD
-674 SRTPMLYVAAND
+674 RTPMLYVAAND
-686 GMLHGFVASTGVERF
+686 GMLHGFVASTGAERF

-707 SLPQMYQLTSP
+707 SLAQMYQLTRPS
-718 NYTHQFIN
+718 YTHQFIN
-726 DGALTVADVYDAGSV
+726 DGALTVADVYDAGTAN
-741 GAWRTVLVGSTG
+741 AWRTLLVGSTG

-758 LYALDVSDPTVPT
+758 LYALDVSDPTIPAD
-771 TNAAGRRV
+771 NPAGRRV

-786 DFGKFTGKPVVARMN
+786 DFGKFTGRPVVGRMN
-801 NGEWAVLVGNGY
+801 NGDWAVLVGNGY

-827 ITGAL
+827 TTGAL
-832 IRKIDTG
+832 IQKIDTG

-850 NGLGEVTPWDEDN
+850 NGLAEVTTWDEDS
-863 DGDVDYIYG
+863 DGDIDYVYA

-882 DVSSSTPSEWK
+882 DVTSSTPSQWK

-898 PTSPLPLFRARDA
+898 DTSPLPLFRARNA

-916 PITSKVELLL
+916 PITSKVEVLL
-926 DPSNST
+926 DPSTGT
-932 RWVSFGTGKFLGND
+932 RWVSFGTGQFLGD
-946 DRTSNAVQ
+946 TDRASTALQ

-962 YTNVAT
+962 YPNAAT
-968 TPVSGRSDLAQ
+968 SPVSGRSDLAQ
-979 RVILVETRQTSET
+979 RVVLVETEQTTTT
-992 ETENANGETE
+992 ETENAEGETE
-1002 TTTTSFDVRV
+1002 TTSETVKVRV
-1012 ISAPGDTVGGA
+1012 ISAQGDTTGGDR
-1023 EVTDADG
+1023 VIDADG
-1030 NYTRKGW
+1030 TYIRKGW
-1037 YLDLVPPSGTAAGE
+1037 YLDLVPPTGTAAGE
-1051 RIIFGVQAFGG
+1051 RMIYGVQAFGG

-1067 SAIPADDPCSPG
+1067 SAIPADDPCTPG
-1079 GSGWFMAINPYTG
+1079 GSGWLMAIDPYTG
-1092 GRFDSEVIAGRDQ
+1092 GRLDADLFANRTQ
-1105 VTVTA
+1105 VTVTT
-1110 GESTVNYY
+1110 GDSSTNYY
-1118 VSALRI
+1118 VSAVST
-1124 DGMPSSP
+1124 GSMPSSP
-1131 IFVRDGSSSSGGS
+1131 ILVRNEGGSGNQSGGS
-1144 GGGNHSGG
+1144 TGGTT
-1152 SGVGTSDAL
+1152 VGRSDAL
-1161 INTSDLGAG
+1161 VNTSDLGIL
-1170 GSGTGNTGGQ
+1170 
-1180 GPNGQPPRKC
+1180 RE
-1190 SGGIVCPRLY
+1190 RLN

>member
-1 MTAVFFRSCGRPGKL
+1 MSAIPSRFGWRKRALSTALLAAFA
-16 SAALVAALAVSSPAK
+16 SAPAI
-31 AQTDISNQPLVLNV
+31 AQTEISNLPLVLNV

-82 SGSTSVYMPDYDDLN
+82 TGSTSVYMPDYDDLN

-120 TWTNADGTA
+120 TWTNADGTG

-163 TTVTTFSASSTAVP
+163 TSVTTFSASSSAVP

-273 INAAKSGVSYA
+273 INAAKGGVSYA

-295 FRTINGSTGWLDIP
+295 FRTINGTTGWLDIP
-309 TDGTFS
+309 TNGTFS

-327 GAVADGNTPLR
+327 DAVADGNTPLR
-338 VSLWNAGAYFKT
+338 ISLWNAGAYFKT

-361 PLSCRQSFSILTTD
+361 PLSCRQSFAILTTD

-385 ATAGNADGTKGRPYA
+385 STAGNADGTKGRPYA

-431 EDGNSK
+431 EDGNNR

-487 NGRGKFVNAGDPQ
+487 NGRGQFVNAGDPQ
-500 EFADGLKGALDT
+500 EFADGLKGALDS

-521 NLGVSATQLR
+521 NLGVSSAQLR
-531 QGSRVFQARFTSEIW
+531 QGSRVFQARFTSEVW
-546 TGDVWSFL
+546 TGDIFSFL
-554 IDSNGDISTNPE
+554 IGSDGEIPIVPE
-566 WRAGDQV
+566 WRASERV
-573 PAPASRNIYTRNG
+573 PTPANRNIYTRNG

-592 VWSELSTDQKA
+592 VWDQLSDAQKA
-603 ALGNSSAVLD
+603 TLGNNSAVLD

-635 IGDIVHSSPIY
+635 IGDIVHSSPVY
-646 VGEPEDFAY
+646 VAAPDDFAY
-655 ERFAWTGASSY
+655 ERFSWPGASTY
-666 QTYRTLSA
+666 QTHRTLRSD
-674 SRTPMLYVAAND
+674 RTPMLYVAAND
-686 GMLHGFVASTGVERF
+686 GMLHGFVASTGAERF

-707 SLPQMYQLTSP
+707 SLAQMYQLTRPS
-718 NYTHQFIN
+718 YTHQFIN
-726 DGALTVADVYDAGSV
+726 DGALTVADVYDAGTAN
-741 GAWRTVLVGSTG
+741 AWRTLLVGSTG

-758 LYALDVSDPTVPT
+758 LYALDVSDPTIPAD
-771 TNAAGRRV
+771 NPAGRRV

-786 DFGKFTGKPVVARMN
+786 DFGKFTGRPVVGRMN
-801 NGEWAVLVGNGY
+801 NGDWAVLVGNGY

-827 ITGAL
+827 TTGAL
-832 IRKIDTG
+832 IQKIDTG

-850 NGLGEVTPWDEDN
+850 NGLAEVTTWDEDS
-863 DGDVDYIYG
+863 DGDIDYVYA

-882 DVSSSTPSEWK
+882 DVTSSTPSQWK

-898 PTSPLPLFRARDA
+898 DTSPLPLFRARNA

-916 PITSKVELLL
+916 PITSKVEVLL
-926 DPSNST
+926 DPSTGT
-932 RWVSFGTGKFLGND
+932 RWVSFGTGQFLGD
-946 DRTSNAVQ
+946 TDRASTALQ

-962 YTNVAT
+962 YPNAAT
-968 TPVSGRSDLAQ
+968 SPVSGRSDLAQ
-979 RVILVETRQTSET
+979 RVVLVETEQTTTT
-992 ETENANGETE
+992 ETENAEGETE
-1002 TTTTSFDVRV
+1002 TTSETVKVRV
-1012 ISAPGDTVGGA
+1012 ISAQGDTTGGDR
-1023 EVTDADG
+1023 VIDADG
-1030 NYTRKGW
+1030 TYIRKGW
-1037 YLDLVPPSGTAAGE
+1037 YLDLVPPTGTAAGE
-1051 RIIFGVQAFGG
+1051 RMIYGVQAFGG

-1067 SAIPADDPCSPG
+1067 SAIPADDPCTPG
-1079 GSGWFMAINPYTG
+1079 GSGWLMAIDPYTG
-1092 GRFDSEVIAGRDQ
+1092 GRLDADLFANRTQ
-1105 VTVTA
+1105 VTVTT
-1110 GESTVNYY
+1110 GDSSTNYY
-1118 VSALRI
+1118 VSAVST
-1124 DGMPSSP
+1124 GSMPSSP
-1131 IFVRDGSSSSGGS
+1131 ILVRNEGGSGNQSGGS
-1144 GGGNHSGG
+1144 TGGTT
-1152 SGVGTSDAL
+1152 VGRSDAL
-1161 INTSDLGAG
+1161 VNTSDLGIL
-1170 GSGTGNTGGQ
+1170 
-1180 GPNGQPPRKC
+1180 RE
-1190 SGGIVCPRLY
+1190 RLN

>member
-1 MTAVFFRSCGRPGKL
+1 MSAIPSRFGWRKRALSTALLAAFA
-16 SAALVAALAVSSPAK
+16 SAPALA
-31 AQTDISNQPLVLNV
+31 QTEISNLPLVLNV

-82 SGSTSVYMPDYDDLN
+82 TGSTSIYMPDYDDLN

-106 SLNRIYYNPNVTYR
+106 SLNRIYYNPHVTYR
-120 TWTNADGTA
+120 TWTNADGTG

-163 TTVTTFSASSTAVP
+163 TSVTTFSASSSAVP

-273 INAAKSGVSYA
+273 INAAKGGVSYA

-295 FRTINGSTGWLDIP
+295 FRTINGTTGWLDIP
-309 TDGTFS
+309 TNGTFS

-327 GAVADGNTPLR
+327 DAVADGNTPLR
-338 VSLWNAGAYFKT
+338 ISLWNAGAYFKT

-361 PLSCRQSFSILTTD
+361 PLSCRQSFAILTTD

-385 ATAGNADGTKGRPYA
+385 STAGNADGTKGRPYA

-431 EDGNSK
+431 EDGNNR

-487 NGRGKFVNAGDPQ
+487 NGRGQFVNAGDPQ
-500 EFADGLKGALDT
+500 EFADGLKGALDS

-521 NLGVSATQLR
+521 NLGVSSAQLR
-531 QGSRVFQARFTSEIW
+531 QGSRVFQARFTSEVW
-546 TGDVWSFL
+546 TGDIWSFL
-554 IDSNGDISTNPE
+554 IGSDGEIPTDPE
-566 WRAGDQV
+566 WRASERV
-573 PAPASRNIYTRNG
+573 PTPANRNIYTRNG

-592 VWSELSTDQKA
+592 VWDQLSDAQKA
-603 ALGNSSAVLD
+603 TLGNNSAVLD

-635 IGDIVHSSPIY
+635 IGDIVHSSPVY
-646 VGEPEDFAY
+646 VAAPDDFAY
-655 ERFAWTGASSY
+655 ERFSWPGASTY
-666 QTYRTLSA
+666 QTHRVLRSD
-674 SRTPMLYVAAND
+674 RTPMLYVAAND
-686 GMLHGFVASTGVERF
+686 GMLHGFVASTGAERF

-707 SLPQMYQLTSP
+707 SLAQMYQLTRPS
-718 NYTHQFIN
+718 YTHQFIN
-726 DGALTVADVYDAGSV
+726 DGALTVADVYDAGTAN
-741 GAWRTVLVGSTG
+741 AWRTLLVGSTG

-758 LYALDVSDPTVPT
+758 LYALDVSDPTIPAD
-771 TNAAGRRV
+771 NPAGRRV

-786 DFGKFTGKPVVARMN
+786 DFGKFTGRPVVGRMN
-801 NGEWAVLVGNGY
+801 NGDWAVLAGNGY

-827 ITGAL
+827 TTGEL
-832 IRKIDTG
+832 IKKIDTG

-850 NGLGEVTPWDEDN
+850 NGLAEVTTWDEDS
-863 DGDVDYIYG
+863 DGDIDYVYA

-882 DVSSSTPSEWK
+882 DVTSSTPSQWK

-898 PTSPLPLFRARDA
+898 DTSPLPLFRARNA

-916 PITSKVELLL
+916 PITSKVEVLL
-926 DPSNST
+926 DPSTGT
-932 RWVSFGTGKFLGND
+932 RWVSFGTGQFLGD
-946 DRTSNAVQ
+946 TDRASTALQ

-962 YTNVAT
+962 YPNAAT
-968 TPVSGRSDLAQ
+968 SPVSGRSDLAQ
-979 RVILVETRQTSET
+979 RVVLVETEQTTTT
-992 ETENANGETE
+992 ETENAEGETE
-1002 TTTTSFDVRV
+1002 TTSETVKVRV
-1012 ISAPGDTVGGA
+1012 ISAQGDTTGGDR
-1023 EVTDADG
+1023 VIDADG
-1030 NYTRKGW
+1030 TYIRKGW
-1037 YLDLVPPSGTAAGE
+1037 YLDLVPPTGTAAGE
-1051 RIIFGVQAFGG
+1051 RMIYGVQAFGG

-1067 SAIPADDPCSPG
+1067 SAIPADDPCTPG
-1079 GSGWFMAINPYTG
+1079 GSGWLMAIDPYTG
-1092 GRFDSEVIAGRDQ
+1092 GRLDTDLFASRTQ
-1105 VTVTA
+1105 VTVTT
-1110 GESTVNYY
+1110 GDSSTNYY
-1118 VSALRI
+1118 VSAVST
-1124 DGMPSSP
+1124 GSMPSSP
-1131 IFVRDGSSSSGGS
+1131 ILVRNEGGSSNQSGGTK
-1144 GGGNHSGG
+1144 
-1152 SGVGTSDAL
+1152 VGRSDAL
-1161 INTSDLGAG
+1161 VNTSDLGIL
-1170 GSGTGNTGGQ
+1170 
-1180 GPNGQPPRKC
+1180 RE
-1190 SGGIVCPRLY
+1190 RLN
-1200 LPDRFGRI
+1200 LKDRFGRI

>member
-1 MTAVFFRSCGRPGKL
+1 MSAIPSRFGWRKRALSTAL
-16 SAALVAALAVSSPAK
+16 LAAFASTPAIS
-31 AQTDISNQPLVLNV
+31 QTEISNLPLVLNV

-97 IFNLALRSS
+97 ILNLALRSS

-120 TWTNADGTA
+120 TWTQADGTG

-163 TTVTTFSASSTAVP
+163 TTATTFSASSAAVP

-273 INAAKSGVSYA
+273 INAAKGGVSYA

-295 FRTINGSTGWLDIP
+295 FRTINGTTGWLDIP

-327 GAVADGNTPLR
+327 DAVADGNTPLR
-338 VSLWNAGAYFKT
+338 VSLWNAGAYFST
-350 ADPWGPNVGGA
+350 AAPWGPNVGGA

-375 GYYNDNSTVY
+375 GYYNDNSAVY
-385 ATAGNADGTKGRPYA
+385 STAGNADGTKGRPYA

-431 EDGNSK
+431 EDGNNR

-451 SLNTATDLPRLT
+451 SLNTATDLARLT

-487 NGRGKFVNAGDPQ
+487 NGRGQFVNAGDPQ
-500 EFADGLKGALDT
+500 EFADGLKGALDS

-521 NLGVSATQLR
+521 NLGVSSAQLR
-531 QGSRVFQARFTSEIW
+531 QGSRVFQARFTSEVW
-546 TGDVWSFL
+546 TGDIFSFL
-554 IDSNGDISTNPE
+554 IGSDGEIPIVPE
-566 WRAGDQV
+566 WRASEQV

-586 STAVPF
+586 STAIPF
-592 VWSELSTDQKA
+592 VWDQLSDTQKA
-603 ALGNSSAVLD
+603 TLGNNSAVLD

-635 IGDIVHSSPIY
+635 IGDIVHSSPVY
-646 VGEPEDFAY
+646 VAQPDDFAY
-655 ERFAWTGASSY
+655 ERFSWPGADTY
-666 QTYRTLSA
+666 QTHRTLRSD
-674 SRTPMLYVAAND
+674 RTPMLYVAAND
-686 GMLHGFVASTGVERF
+686 GMLHGFVASTGAERF

-707 SLPQMYQLTSP
+707 SLAQMYQLTRPS
-718 NYTHQFIN
+718 YTHQFIH
-726 DGALTVADVYDAGSV
+726 DGALTVADVYDAGTAN
-741 GAWRTVLVGSTG
+741 AWRTLLVGSTG

-758 LYALDVSDPTVPT
+758 LYALDVSDPTIPAD
-771 TNAAGRRV
+771 NPAGRRV
-779 MWEFSDA
+779 MWEFADA
-786 DFGKFTGKPVVARMN
+786 DFGKFTGKPVVGRMN
-801 NGEWAVLVGNGY
+801 NGDWAVLVGNGY

-827 ITGAL
+827 TTGAL

-850 NGLGEVTPWDEDN
+850 NGLGEVTTWDEDS
-863 DGDVDYIYG
+863 DGDIDYVYA

-882 DVSSSTPSEWK
+882 DVTSDTPSQWK

-898 PTSPLPLFRARDA
+898 DTSPLPLFRARNA

-916 PITSKVELLL
+916 PITSKVEVLL
-926 DPSNST
+926 DPSTGT
-932 RWVSFGTGKFLGND
+932 RWVSFGTGQFLGD
-946 DRTSNAVQ
+946 TDRSSTALQ

-962 YTNVAT
+962 YANAAT
-968 TPVSGRSDLAQ
+968 SPVSGRSDLAQ
-979 RVILVETRQTSET
+979 RVVLVETTQTTTT
-992 ETENANGETE
+992 ETENAEGETE
-1002 TTTTSFDVRV
+1002 TTSESVKVRV
-1012 ISAPGDTVGGA
+1012 ISAQGDTTGGDR
-1023 EVTDADG
+1023 VIDADG
-1030 NYTRKGW
+1030 TYIRKGW

-1051 RIIFGVQAFGG
+1051 RMIYGVQAFGG

-1067 SAIPADDPCSPG
+1067 SAIPADDPCTPG
-1079 GSGWFMAINPYTG
+1079 GSGWLMAIDPYTG
-1092 GRFDSEVIAGRDQ
+1092 GRLDADLFANRTQ
-1105 VTVTA
+1105 VTVTT
-1110 GESTVNYY
+1110 GDTSTNYY
-1118 VSALRI
+1118 VSAVST
-1124 DGMPSSP
+1124 GSMPSSP
-1131 IFVRDGSSSSGGS
+1131 ILVRNEGGSGNQSGGS
-1144 GGGNHSGG
+1144 TGGTT
-1152 SGVGTSDAL
+1152 VGRSDAL
-1161 INTSDLGAG
+1161 VNTSDLGIL
-1170 GSGTGNTGGQ
+1170 
-1180 GPNGQPPRKC
+1180 RE
-1190 SGGIVCPRLY
+1190 RLN

>member
-1 MTAVFFRSCGRPGKL
+1 MSAIPSRFGWRKRALSTALLAAFA
-16 SAALVAALAVSSPAK
+16 SAPALA
-31 AQTDISNQPLVLNV
+31 QTEISNLPLVLNV

-82 SGSTSVYMPDYDDLN
+82 TGSTSIYMPDYDDLN

-120 TWTNADGTA
+120 TWTNADGTG

-163 TTVTTFSASSTAVP
+163 TTVTTFSASSSAVP

-273 INAAKSGVSYA
+273 INAAKGGVSYA

-295 FRTINGSTGWLDIP
+295 FRTINSTTGWLDIP

-327 GAVADGNTPLR
+327 NAVADGNTPLR
-338 VSLWNAGAYFKT
+338 VSLWNAGAYFST
-350 ADPWGPNVGGA
+350 ATPWGPNVGGA
-361 PLSCRQSFSILTTD
+361 PLSCRQSFAILTTD

-385 ATAGNADGTKGRPYA
+385 STAGNADGTKGRPYA

-422 IEDNVPTTP
+422 IDDNVPTTP
-431 EDGNSK
+431 EDGNNR

-487 NGRGKFVNAGDPQ
+487 NGRGQFVNAGDPQ
-500 EFADGLKGALDT
+500 EFADGLKGALDS

-521 NLGVSATQLR
+521 NLGVSSAQLR
-531 QGSRVFQARFTSEIW
+531 QGSRVFQARFTSEVW
-546 TGDVWSFL
+546 TGDIFSFL
-554 IDSNGDISTNPE
+554 IGSDGEIPIVPE
-566 WRAGDQV
+566 WRASERV
-573 PAPASRNIYTRNG
+573 PTPANRNIYTRNG

-592 VWSELSTDQKA
+592 VWDQLSDAQKA
-603 ALGNSSAVLD
+603 TLGNNSAVLD

-618 RSGESSEGGTFR
+618 RSGESSEGGSFR

-635 IGDIVHSSPIY
+635 IGDIVHSSPVY
-646 VGEPEDFAY
+646 VAAPDDFAY
-655 ERFAWTGASSY
+655 ERFSWPGASTY
-666 QTYRTLSA
+666 QTHRTLRSD
-674 SRTPMLYVAAND
+674 RTPMLYVAAND
-686 GMLHGFVASTGVERF
+686 GMLHGFVASTGAERF

-707 SLPQMYQLTSP
+707 SLAQMYQLTRPS
-718 NYTHQFIN
+718 YTHQFIN
-726 DGALTVADVYDAGSV
+726 DGALTVADVYDAGTAN
-741 GAWRTVLVGSTG
+741 AWRTLLVGSTG

-758 LYALDVSDPTVPT
+758 LYALDVSDPTIPAD
-771 TNAAGRRV
+771 NPAGRRV

-786 DFGKFTGKPVVARMN
+786 DFGKFTGRPVVGRMN
-801 NGEWAVLVGNGY
+801 NGDWAVLVGNGY

-827 ITGAL
+827 TTGAL
-832 IRKIDTG
+832 IQKIDTG

-850 NGLGEVTPWDEDN
+850 NGLAEVTTWDEDS
-863 DGDVDYIYG
+863 DGDIDYVYA

-882 DVSSSTPSEWK
+882 DVTSSTPSQWK

-898 PTSPLPLFRARDA
+898 DTSPLPLFRARNA

-916 PITSKVELLL
+916 PITSKVEVLL
-926 DPSNST
+926 DPSTGT
-932 RWVSFGTGKFLGND
+932 RWVSFGTGQFLGD
-946 DRTSNAVQ
+946 TDRSSTALQ

-962 YTNVAT
+962 YPNAAT
-968 TPVSGRSDLAQ
+968 SPVSGRSDLAQ
-979 RVILVETRQTSET
+979 RVVLVETEQTTTT
-992 ETENANGETE
+992 ETENAEGETE
-1002 TTTTSFDVRV
+1002 TTSETVKVRV
-1012 ISAPGDTVGGA
+1012 ISAQGDTTGGDR
-1023 EVTDADG
+1023 VIDADG
-1030 NYTRKGW
+1030 TYIRKGW
-1037 YLDLVPPSGTAAGE
+1037 YLDLVPPTGTAAGE
-1051 RIIFGVQAFGG
+1051 RMIYGVQAFGG

-1067 SAIPADDPCSPG
+1067 SAIPADDPCTPG
-1079 GSGWFMAINPYTG
+1079 GSGWLMAIDPYTG
-1092 GRFDSEVIAGRDQ
+1092 GRLDADLFANRTQ
-1105 VTVTA
+1105 VTVTT
-1110 GESTVNYY
+1110 GDSSTNYY
-1118 VSALRI
+1118 VSAVST
-1124 DGMPSSP
+1124 GSMPSSP
-1131 IFVRDGSSSSGGS
+1131 ILVRNEGGSGNQSGGS
-1144 GGGNHSGG
+1144 TGGTT
-1152 SGVGTSDAL
+1152 VGRSDAL
-1161 INTSDLGAG
+1161 VNTSDLGIL
-1170 GSGTGNTGGQ
+1170 
-1180 GPNGQPPRKC
+1180 RE
-1190 SGGIVCPRLY
+1190 RLN

>member
-1 MTAVFFRSCGRPGKL
+1 MSAIPSRFGWRKSAL
-16 SAALVAALAVSSPAK
+16 SAALLAAFASAPVK
-31 AQTDISNQPLVLNV
+31 AQTEMSNLPLVLNV

-56 NSGSMLYETLPDYFR
+56 NSGSMLYESLPDYFR
-71 DIWDFELAMRN
+71 DIWDFELAMRHT
-82 SGSTSVYMPDYDDLN
+82 GSTSIYMPDYDDLN

-120 TWTNADGTA
+120 TWTNADGTG

-163 TTVTTFSASSTAVP
+163 TTATTFSASSSSVP

-234 MADGTETAV
+234 LADGTETAV

-273 INAAKSGVSYA
+273 INAAKGGVSYA

-295 FRTINGSTGWLDIP
+295 FRTINGNTGWLDIP
-309 TDGTFS
+309 TDGTFA

-327 GAVADGNTPLR
+327 NAVADGNTPLR
-338 VSLWNAGAYFKT
+338 VSLWNAGAYFST
-350 ADPWGPNVGGA
+350 AAPWGPNVGGA

-422 IEDNVPTTP
+422 IDDNVPTTP
-431 EDGNSK
+431 EDANNR

-487 NGRGKFVNAGDPQ
+487 NGRGQFVNAGDPQ
-500 EFADGLKGALDT
+500 EFADGLKGALDS

-521 NLGVSATQLR
+521 NLGVSSAQLR
-531 QGSRVFQARFTSEIW
+531 QGSRVFQARFTSEVW
-546 TGDVWSFL
+546 TGDIWSFL
-554 IDSNGDISTNPE
+554 IGSDGQIPTDPE
-566 WRAGDQV
+566 WRASERV

-592 VWSELSTDQKA
+592 VWDQLSDAQKTT
-603 ALGNSSAVLD
+603 LGNNSAVLD

-635 IGDIVHSSPIY
+635 IGDIVHSSPVY
-646 VGEPEDFAY
+646 VAEPDDFAY
-655 ERFAWTGASSY
+655 ERFSWPGASTY
-666 QTYRTLSA
+666 QTHRTLRA
-674 SRTPMLYVAAND
+674 DRTPMLYVAAND
-686 GMLHGFVASTGVERF
+686 GMLHGFVASTGAERF

-707 SLPQMYQLTSP
+707 SLAQMYQLTRPS
-718 NYTHQFIN
+718 YTHQFIN
-726 DGALTVADVYDAGSV
+726 DGALTVADVYDAGTAN
-741 GAWRTVLVGSTG
+741 AWRTLLVGSTG

-758 LYALDVSDPTVPT
+758 LYALDVSDPTIPAD
-771 TNAAGRRV
+771 NPAGRRV

-786 DFGKFTGKPVVARMN
+786 DFGKFTGKPVVGRMN
-801 NGEWAVLVGNGY
+801 NGDWAVLVGNGY

-827 ITGAL
+827 TTGAL
-832 IRKIDTG
+832 IQKIDTG

-850 NGLGEVTPWDEDN
+850 NGLGEVTTWDEDS
-863 DGDVDYIYG
+863 DGDIDYVYA

-882 DVSSSTPSEWK
+882 DVTSDTPSQWK

-898 PTSPLPLFRARDA
+898 DTSPLPLFRARNA

-916 PITSKVELLL
+916 PITSKVEVLL
-926 DPSNST
+926 DPSTGT
-932 RWVSFGTGKFLGND
+932 RWVSFGTGQFLGD
-946 DRTSNAVQ
+946 TDRASTALQ

-962 YTNVAT
+962 YANAAT
-968 TPVSGRSDLAQ
+968 SPVSGRSDLAQ
-979 RVILVETRQTSET
+979 RVVLVETTQTTTT
-992 ETENANGETE
+992 ETENAEGETE
-1002 TTTTSFDVRV
+1002 TTSESVKVRV
-1012 ISAPGDTVGGA
+1012 ISAQGDTTGGDR
-1023 EVTDADG
+1023 VIDADG
-1030 NYTRKGW
+1030 TYIRKGW
-1037 YLDLVPPSGTAAGE
+1037 YLDLVPPTGTAAGE
-1051 RIIFGVQAFGG
+1051 RIIYGVQAFGG

-1067 SAIPADDPCSPG
+1067 SAIPADDPCTPG
-1079 GSGWFMAINPYTG
+1079 GSGWLMAIDPYTG
-1092 GRFDSEVIAGRDQ
+1092 GRLDADLFANRSQ
-1105 VTVTA
+1105 VTVTS
-1110 GESTVNYY
+1110 GDSSTNYY
-1118 VSALRI
+1118 VSAVST
-1124 DGMPSSP
+1124 GSMPSSP
-1131 IFVRDGSSSSGGS
+1131 ILVRNEGGSGNQSGGS
-1144 GGGNHSGG
+1144 TGGTT
-1152 SGVGTSDAL
+1152 VGRSDAL
-1161 INTSDLGAG
+1161 VNTSDLGIL
-1170 GSGTGNTGGQ
+1170 
-1180 GPNGQPPRKC
+1180 RE
-1190 SGGIVCPRLY
+1190 RLN
-1200 LPDRFGRI
+1200 LKDRFGRI

>member
-1 MTAVFFRSCGRPGKL
+1 MSAIPSRFGWRKRALSTALLAAFA
-16 SAALVAALAVSSPAK
+16 SAPAI
-31 AQTDISNQPLVLNV
+31 AQTEISNLPLVLNV

-82 SGSTSVYMPDYDDLN
+82 TGSTSVYMPDYDDLN

-120 TWTNADGTA
+120 TWTNADGTG

-163 TTVTTFSASSTAVP
+163 TTVTTFSASSSAVP

-273 INAAKSGVSYA
+273 INAAKGGVSYA

-295 FRTINGSTGWLDIP
+295 FRTINGTTGWLDIP
-309 TDGTFS
+309 TNGTFS

-327 GAVADGNTPLR
+327 DAVADGNTPLR
-338 VSLWNAGAYFKT
+338 ISLWNAGAYFKT

-361 PLSCRQSFSILTTD
+361 PLSCRQSFAILTTD

-385 ATAGNADGTKGRPYA
+385 STAGNADGTKGRPYA

-431 EDGNSK
+431 EDGNNR

-487 NGRGKFVNAGDPQ
+487 NGRGQFVNAGDPQ
-500 EFADGLKGALDT
+500 EFADGLKGALDS

-521 NLGVSATQLR
+521 NLGVSSAQLR
-531 QGSRVFQARFTSEIW
+531 QGSRVFQARFTSEVW
-546 TGDVWSFL
+546 TGDIFSFL
-554 IDSNGDISTNPE
+554 IGSDGEIPIVPE
-566 WRAGDQV
+566 WRASERV
-573 PAPASRNIYTRNG
+573 PTPANRNIYTRNG

-592 VWSELSTDQKA
+592 VWDQLSDAQKA
-603 ALGNSSAVLD
+603 TLGNNSAVLD

-635 IGDIVHSSPIY
+635 IGDIVHSSPVY
-646 VGEPEDFAY
+646 VAAPDDFAY
-655 ERFAWTGASSY
+655 ERFSWPGASTY
-666 QTYRTLSA
+666 QTHRTLRSD
-674 SRTPMLYVAAND
+674 RTPMLYVAAND
-686 GMLHGFVASTGVERF
+686 GMLHGFVASTGAERF

-707 SLPQMYQLTSP
+707 SLAQMYQLTRPS
-718 NYTHQFIN
+718 YTHQFIN
-726 DGALTVADVYDAGSV
+726 DGALTVADVYDAGTAN
-741 GAWRTVLVGSTG
+741 AWRTLLVGSTG

-758 LYALDVSDPTVPT
+758 LYALDVSDPTIPAD
-771 TNAAGRRV
+771 NPAGRRV

-786 DFGKFTGKPVVARMN
+786 DFGKFTGRPVVGRMN
-801 NGEWAVLVGNGY
+801 NGDWAVLVGNGY

-827 ITGAL
+827 TTGAL
-832 IRKIDTG
+832 IQKIDTG

-850 NGLGEVTPWDEDN
+850 NGLAEVTTWDEDS
-863 DGDVDYIYG
+863 DGDIDYVYA

-882 DVSSSTPSEWK
+882 DVTSSTPSQWK

-898 PTSPLPLFRARDA
+898 DTSPLPLFRARNA

-926 DPSNST
+926 DPSTGT
-932 RWVSFGTGKFLGND
+932 RWVSFGTGQFLGD
-946 DRTSNAVQ
+946 TDRASTALQ

-962 YTNVAT
+962 YPNAAT
-968 TPVSGRSDLAQ
+968 SPVSGRSDLAQ
-979 RVILVETRQTSET
+979 RVVLVETEQTTTT
-992 ETENANGETE
+992 ETENAEGETE
-1002 TTTTSFDVRV
+1002 TTSETVKVRV
-1012 ISAPGDTVGGA
+1012 ISAQGDTTGGDR
-1023 EVTDADG
+1023 VIDADG
-1030 NYTRKGW
+1030 TYIRKGW
-1037 YLDLVPPSGTAAGE
+1037 YLDLVPPTGTAAGE
-1051 RIIFGVQAFGG
+1051 RMIYGVQAFGG

-1067 SAIPADDPCSPG
+1067 SAIPADDPCTPG
-1079 GSGWFMAINPYTG
+1079 GSGWLMAIDPYTG
-1092 GRFDSEVIAGRDQ
+1092 GRLDADLFANRTQ
-1105 VTVTA
+1105 VTVTT
-1110 GESTVNYY
+1110 GDSSTNYY
-1118 VSALRI
+1118 VSAVST
-1124 DGMPSSP
+1124 GSMPSSP
-1131 IFVRDGSSSSGGS
+1131 ILVRNEGGAGNQSGGS
-1144 GGGNHSGG
+1144 TGGTT
-1152 SGVGTSDAL
+1152 VGRSDAL
-1161 INTSDLGAG
+1161 VNTSDLGIL
-1170 GSGTGNTGGQ
+1170 
-1180 GPNGQPPRKC
+1180 RE
-1190 SGGIVCPRLY
+1190 RLN

>member
-1 MTAVFFRSCGRPGKL
+1 MSAIPSRSSWRKHAL
-16 SAALVAALAVSSPAK
+16 SAAVLSAFASAPAMS
-31 AQTDISNQPLVLNV
+31 QTEISNLPLVLNV

-82 SGSTSVYMPDYDDLN
+82 TGSTSVYMPDYDDLN

-120 TWTNADGTA
+120 TWTNADGTG

-140 RPGSTTTI
+140 RPGATTTI

-163 TTVTTFSASSTAVP
+163 TTATTFSASSTAVP

-234 MADGTETAV
+234 MADGTEIAV

-273 INAAKSGVSYA
+273 INAAKGGVSYA

-295 FRTINGSTGWLDIP
+295 FRTINGTTGWLDIP

-327 GAVADGNTPLR
+327 DAVADGNTPLR
-338 VSLWNAGAYFKT
+338 VSLWNAGAYFST
-350 ADPWGPNVGGA
+350 SAPWGPNVGGA

-375 GYYNDNSTVY
+375 GYYNDNSTIY

-422 IEDNVPTTP
+422 IDDNVPTTP
-431 EDGNSK
+431 EDGNNR

-451 SLNTATDLPRLT
+451 SLNTATDLARLT

-487 NGRGKFVNAGDPQ
+487 NGRGQFVNAGDPQ
-500 EFADGLKGALDT
+500 EFADGLKGALDS

-521 NLGVSATQLR
+521 NLGVSSAQLR
-531 QGSRVFQARFTSEIW
+531 QGSRVFQARFTSEVW
-546 TGDVWSFL
+546 TGDIFSFL
-554 IDSNGDISTNPE
+554 IGSDGEIPTEPE
-566 WRAGDQV
+566 WRASERV

-592 VWSELSTDQKA
+592 VWDQLSDAQKA
-603 ALGNSSAVLD
+603 TLGNNSAVLD

-635 IGDIVHSSPIY
+635 IGDIVHSSPVY
-646 VGEPEDFAY
+646 VAEPDDFAY
-655 ERFAWTGASSY
+655 ERFSWPGADTY
-666 QTYRTLSA
+666 QTHRTLRSD
-674 SRTPMLYVAAND
+674 RTPMLYVAAND
-686 GMLHGFVASTGVERF
+686 GMLHGFVASTGAERF

-707 SLPQMYQLTSP
+707 SLAQMYQLTRPS
-718 NYTHQFIN
+718 YTHQFIH
-726 DGALTVADVYDAGSV
+726 DGALTVADVYDAGTAN
-741 GAWRTVLVGSTG
+741 AWRTLLVGSTG

-758 LYALDVSDPTVPT
+758 LYALDVSDPSIPAD
-771 TNAAGRRV
+771 NPAGRRV

-786 DFGKFTGKPVVARMN
+786 DFGKFTGRPVVGRMN
-801 NGEWAVLVGNGY
+801 NGDWAVLVGNGY

-827 ITGAL
+827 TTGAL
-832 IRKIDTG
+832 IQKIDTG

-850 NGLGEVTPWDEDN
+850 NGLGEVTTWDEDS
-863 DGDVDYIYG
+863 DGDIDYVYA

-882 DVSSSTPSEWK
+882 DVTSDTPSQWK

-898 PTSPLPLFRARDA
+898 DTSPLPLFRARNG

-916 PITSKVELLL
+916 PITSRVEVLL
-926 DPSNST
+926 DPSTGT
-932 RWVSFGTGKFLGND
+932 RWVSFGTGQFLGD
-946 DRTSNAVQ
+946 TDRSSTALQ

-962 YTNVAT
+962 YANAAT
-968 TPVSGRSDLAQ
+968 SPVSGRSDLAQ
-979 RVILVETRQTSET
+979 RVVLVETTQTTTT
-992 ETENANGETE
+992 ETENAEGETE
-1002 TTTTSFDVRV
+1002 TISESVKVRV
-1012 ISAPGDTVGGA
+1012 ISAQGDTTGGDR
-1023 EVTDADG
+1023 VIDADG
-1030 NYTRKGW
+1030 TYIRKGW

-1051 RIIFGVQAFGG
+1051 RMIYGVQAFGG

-1067 SAIPADDPCSPG
+1067 SAIPADDPCTPG
-1079 GSGWFMAINPYTG
+1079 GSGWLMAIDPYTG
-1092 GRFDSEVIAGRDQ
+1092 SRLDSDLFASRSQ
-1105 VTVTA
+1105 VTVTS
-1110 GESTVNYY
+1110 GDSSTNYY
-1118 VSALRI
+1118 VSAVST
-1124 DGMPSSP
+1124 GSMPSSP
-1131 IFVRDGSSSSGGS
+1131 ILVRNEGSSSNQSGGTK
-1144 GGGNHSGG
+1144 
-1152 SGVGTSDAL
+1152 VGLSDAL
-1161 INTSDLGAG
+1161 INPTDLGIL
-1170 GSGTGNTGGQ
+1170 
-1180 GPNGQPPRKC
+1180 RE
-1190 SGGIVCPRLY
+1190 RLN
-1200 LPDRFGRI
+1200 LKDRFGRI